1 MSWHLQNN
9 KLTKI
14 FLFKNQTELS
24 EFLLKIAK
32 HADQIGH
39 HPDVCIYKCREMK
52 IELFTHD
59 KNQVTA
65 LDFSL
70 ADYIDSI

>member
-1 MSWHLQNN
+1 M
-9 KLTKI
+9 
-14 FLFKNQTELS
+14 
-24 EFLLKIAK
+24 

-39 HPDVCIYKCREMK
+39 HPDVTIYKCREMK

-65 LDFSL
+65 LDYSL

>member
-14 FLFKNQTELS
+14 FSFENQTELS
-24 EFLLKIAK
+24 KFLLKIAM

-39 HPDVCIYKCREMK
+39 HPDVTIYKCREMK

-65 LDFSL
+65 LDYSL

>member
-1 MSWHLQNN
+1 MSWQIQNN

-14 FLFKNQTELS
+14 FSFENQTELS
-24 EFLLKIAK
+24 KFLLKIAK

-39 HPDVCIYKCREMK
+39 HPDVTIYKCREMK

-59 KNQVTA
+59 KNQITA
-65 LDFSL
+65 LDYSL